1 MITNDT
7 PALHTELHPY
17 CRVSYWND
25 NVAATSAEPW
35 THCRVDLFGL
45 YPNSHEFNNT
55 RDRDHFL
62 SFMDAVFERGQN
74 AAKAEIRA
82 VLGVKEPR

>member
-1 MITNDT
+1 MTTNDT

-17 CRVSYWND
+17 CRVSYWNG

-35 THCRVDLFGL
+35 THCRIDLFGL

-55 RDRDHFL
+55 RDRDRFL
-62 SFMDAVFERGQN
+62 RFMDDVFERGRN
-74 AAKAEIRA
+74 AAKREIRQI
-82 VLGVKEPR
+82 LGIKEPR